1 MMTYWAIVGLSH
13 ALLYYRESRARELRA
28 AQLETRLV
36 AAQLTTLQQQLHP
49 HFLFNTLHAISSL
62 MHKDVNAADRV
73 LIQLSDLLRITLE
86 HLGQQEVTARCRA
99 RRAVEVPRHRA
110 DAVRRSAAWSASTSS
125 PRRWTA
131 WCRACCC
138 SRWSRTPSSTAWPGR
153 PGPGTSTSGR
163 GATGTSCVLEV
174 RDDGAGLTE
183 DALTA
188 LQKGIGVSTTRARLQ
203 HLFGADYRFEFHRLA
218 QGLAVV
224 VALPWRHA
232 GGAAQDAERAGR
244 FVSAH
249 LTGVLNGQSPA
260 AAWPPLSNVLRDPVM
275 KKIKVLVADDEPL
288 ARERLTGLLSQEPDI
303 EVVGQARDGEEA
315 ITAIHD
321 DSPDLV
327 FLDVQMPQMNGFDVI
342 EAVGTDKMPL
352 VIFVTAY
359 DQHALKAFQVRA
371 LDYLLKPFDR
381 ERFKDA
387 LQRARK
393 QLERDENGDLGR
405 RLLALVKDLRR
416 DQPKSDRLVVK
427 SGGRLFF
434 LRTDEIDWVE
444 AAGNYVRLHVGPASH
459 LLRETMNAIEGRL
472 DPEKFFRIHRSRIVN
487 MERIQELQPWLNGE
501 YAVLLRTGT
510 RLTLSRGYREKLQ
523 DRLGKAI

>member
-1 MMTYWAIVGLSH
+1 
-13 ALLYYRESRARELRA
+13 
-28 AQLETRLV
+28 
-36 AAQLTTLQQQLHP
+36 
-49 HFLFNTLHAISSL
+49 
-62 MHKDVNAADRV
+62 
-73 LIQLSDLLRITLE
+73 
-86 HLGQQEVTARCRA
+86 
-99 RRAVEVPRHRA
+99 
-110 DAVRRSAAWSASTSS
+110 
-125 PRRWTA
+125 
-131 WCRACCC
+131 
-138 SRWSRTPSSTAWPGR
+138 
-153 PGPGTSTSGR
+153 
-163 GATGTSCVLEV
+163 
-174 RDDGAGLTE
+174 
-183 DALTA
+183 
-188 LQKGIGVSTTRARLQ
+188 
-203 HLFGADYRFEFHRLA
+203 
-218 QGLAVV
+218 
-224 VALPWRHA
+224 
-232 GGAAQDAERAGR
+232 
-244 FVSAH
+244 
-249 LTGVLNGQSPA
+249 
-260 AAWPPLSNVLRDPVM
+260 M

-288 ARERLTGLLSQEPDI
+288 ARERLSGLLSQEPDI

-315 ITAIHD
+315 VTAIHD

-342 EAVGTDKMPL
+342 EAVGSDKMPL

-387 LQRARK
+387 LGRARK

-434 LRTDEIDWVE
+434 LRTEEIDWVE
-444 AAGNYVRLHVGPASH
+444 AAGNYVRLHVGPGSH

-523 DRLGKAI
+523 DRLGRAI

>member
-1 MMTYWAIVGLSH
+1 
-13 ALLYYRESRARELRA
+13 
-28 AQLETRLV
+28 
-36 AAQLTTLQQQLHP
+36 
-49 HFLFNTLHAISSL
+49 
-62 MHKDVNAADRV
+62 
-73 LIQLSDLLRITLE
+73 
-86 HLGQQEVTARCRA
+86 
-99 RRAVEVPRHRA
+99 
-110 DAVRRSAAWSASTSS
+110 
-125 PRRWTA
+125 
-131 WCRACCC
+131 
-138 SRWSRTPSSTAWPGR
+138 
-153 PGPGTSTSGR
+153 
-163 GATGTSCVLEV
+163 
-174 RDDGAGLTE
+174 
-183 DALTA
+183 
-188 LQKGIGVSTTRARLQ
+188 
-203 HLFGADYRFEFHRLA
+203 
-218 QGLAVV
+218 
-224 VALPWRHA
+224 
-232 GGAAQDAERAGR
+232 
-244 FVSAH
+244 
-249 LTGVLNGQSPA
+249 
-260 AAWPPLSNVLRDPVM
+260 M

-288 ARERLTGLLSQEPDI
+288 ARERLSGLLSQESDI
-303 EVVGQARDGEEA
+303 EMVGQARDGEEA
-315 ITAIHD
+315 VTAIHD

-342 EAVGTDKMPL
+342 EAVGSDKMPL

-387 LQRARK
+387 LGRARK
-393 QLERDENGDLGR
+393 QLERDENGDLGK

-444 AAGNYVRLHVGPASH
+444 AAGNYVRLHVGPGSH

-523 DRLGKAI
+523 DRLGRAI

>member
-1 MMTYWAIVGLSH
+1 
-13 ALLYYRESRARELRA
+13 
-28 AQLETRLV
+28 
-36 AAQLTTLQQQLHP
+36 
-49 HFLFNTLHAISSL
+49 
-62 MHKDVNAADRV
+62 
-73 LIQLSDLLRITLE
+73 
-86 HLGQQEVTARCRA
+86 
-99 RRAVEVPRHRA
+99 
-110 DAVRRSAAWSASTSS
+110 
-125 PRRWTA
+125 
-131 WCRACCC
+131 
-138 SRWSRTPSSTAWPGR
+138 
-153 PGPGTSTSGR
+153 
-163 GATGTSCVLEV
+163 
-174 RDDGAGLTE
+174 
-183 DALTA
+183 
-188 LQKGIGVSTTRARLQ
+188 
-203 HLFGADYRFEFHRLA
+203 
-218 QGLAVV
+218 
-224 VALPWRHA
+224 
-232 GGAAQDAERAGR
+232 
-244 FVSAH
+244 
-249 LTGVLNGQSPA
+249 
-260 AAWPPLSNVLRDPVM
+260 M

-288 ARERLTGLLSQEPDI
+288 ARERLAGLLSQEADI

-315 ITAIHD
+315 VTAIHD

-327 FLDVQMPQMNGFDVI
+327 FLDVQMPQMSGFDVI
-342 EAVGTDKMPL
+342 EAVGSDKMPP

-387 LQRARK
+387 LSRARK

-444 AAGNYVRLHVGPASH
+444 AAGNYVRLHVGPGSH

-523 DRLGKAI
+523 DRLGRAI

>member
-1 MMTYWAIVGLSH
+1 
-13 ALLYYRESRARELRA
+13 
-28 AQLETRLV
+28 
-36 AAQLTTLQQQLHP
+36 
-49 HFLFNTLHAISSL
+49 
-62 MHKDVNAADRV
+62 
-73 LIQLSDLLRITLE
+73 
-86 HLGQQEVTARCRA
+86 
-99 RRAVEVPRHRA
+99 
-110 DAVRRSAAWSASTSS
+110 
-125 PRRWTA
+125 
-131 WCRACCC
+131 
-138 SRWSRTPSSTAWPGR
+138 
-153 PGPGTSTSGR
+153 
-163 GATGTSCVLEV
+163 
-174 RDDGAGLTE
+174 
-183 DALTA
+183 
-188 LQKGIGVSTTRARLQ
+188 
-203 HLFGADYRFEFHRLA
+203 
-218 QGLAVV
+218 
-224 VALPWRHA
+224 
-232 GGAAQDAERAGR
+232 
-244 FVSAH
+244 
-249 LTGVLNGQSPA
+249 
-260 AAWPPLSNVLRDPVM
+260 M

-288 ARERLTGLLSQEPDI
+288 ARERLSGLLSQEPDI

-315 ITAIHD
+315 VTAIHD

-327 FLDVQMPQMNGFDVI
+327 FLDVQMPQMSGFDVI
-342 EAVGTDKMPL
+342 EAVGSDKMPL

-387 LQRARK
+387 LSRARK
-393 QLERDENGDLGR
+393 QLEREENGDLGR

-444 AAGNYVRLHVGPASH
+444 AAGNYVRLHVGPGSH

-523 DRLGKAI
+523 DRLGRAI